1 MGTKS
6 ISVGPLIMPTTEK
19 ASKSATSVSTQ
30 QTLYAS
36 ARNVVISS
44 AKDLPE
50 IAAEGQRPSVVA
62 EGAKAW
68 EGTKC
73 WPCSEAS
80 VGIGEA
86 WESEFISS
94 KKKPHS
100 SGWASSITVTIQ
112 NQKYITT
119 DNLAL
124 DA

>member
-1 MGTKS
+1 
-6 ISVGPLIMPTTEK
+6 MPTTEK

-30 QTLYAS
+30 QRLHAS

-44 AKDLPE
+44 AKDRHE

>member
-1 MGTKS
+1 
-6 ISVGPLIMPTTEK
+6 MPTTEK

-30 QTLYAS
+30 QRLHAS

-44 AKDLPE
+44 AKDLHE

-94 KKKPHS
+94 KKK
-100 SGWASSITVTIQ
+100 
-112 NQKYITT
+112 
-119 DNLAL
+119 NLTAL
-124 DA
+124 AGLPPSPLQFRTKNT